1 MRKAAFVT
9 LFCLG
14 ILSACNTMKGIGEDI
29 QAAGHA
35 ITGGAEEGRQQ
46 INR

>member
-1 MRKAAFVT
+1 MRT
-9 LFCLG
+9 LSFIILIT
-14 ILSACNTMKGIGEDI
+14 ILSACNTMEGVGRDV

-35 ITGGAEEGRQQ
+35 ITGGAEDGRQR